1 MATRRTTTVLLLL
14 AIAAGLFVI
23 GRYVLRP
30 SVVVGQSMEPTL
42 QSWELCLSL
51 RTPHYRP
58 QRGDIVT
65 FRTADDPPLY
75 LVKRVVGLPGETV
88 GLEGGVVQINGQPLP
103 EPYTTVNPSWQ
114 MPATNVPPGKVF
126 VLGDNRD
133 VDLDATVHGLVA
145 TRLVLYRL
153 VWHGRWRK

>member
-1 MATRRTTTVLLLL
+1 MATRRTKTFLLLVL
-14 AIAAGLFVI
+14 AAAMFLL

-51 RTPHYRP
+51 RVHHYRP

-75 LVKRVVGLPGETV
+75 LVKRVIGLPGETV
-88 GLEGGVVQINGQPLP
+88 AINNGALLINHLSVP

-133 VDLDATVHGLVA
+133 VDLEATVHGMVA

-153 VWHGRWRK
+153 VWHGRWRR